1 MAKDDSTDI
10 MPMPAGQEIHP
21 KGLLEAISFIEQNF
35 SNELGGA
42 ILKSTFLTTKQR
54 LEFFEVGFRSA
65 FVSGLVSALLTPIAL
80 GVVEKYIPIFG
91 DADPSRFDMVFAF
104 MLAVGYSLGFAI
116 FLAYACTKFI
126 GGYTRAMIRNLIG
139 GVVSGAILKAILAFI
154 GFHFLYFVVLSDA
167 NMQKGAQL
175 LYKSHVPKTAVFSIY
190 GWIYDF
196 KPVFLTS
203 AWFIVWVTLVFILIP
218 TVSLLLAMLRN
229 RKLVKAGLVH
239 VED

>member
-1 MAKDDSTDI
+1 MAKDDTTDI

-42 ILKSTFLTTKQR
+42 VLKDTFLTTKQR
-54 LEFFEVGFRSA
+54 LEFFEVGFRSS
-65 FVSGLVSALLTPIAL
+65 FLSGLISALLTPIAL
-80 GVVEKYIPIFG
+80 GVIERYIPIFG

-116 FLAYACTKFI
+116 FLAYACTKFV
-126 GGYTRAMIRNLIG
+126 GGYTRAMIRNLLG
-139 GVVSGAILKAILAFI
+139 GVVAGAVLKAILAFL
-154 GFHFLYFVVLSDA
+154 GFHFLYFVMLSDT

-175 LYKSHVPKTAVFSIY
+175 LYKAHIPRNAVVSAY
-190 GWIYDF
+190 SWLYDF

-203 AWFIVWVTLVFILIP
+203 AWFILGVTLVFVLIP
-218 TVSLLLAMLRN
+218 TFSMLLARFRN
-229 RKLVKAGLVH
+229 RKLIKAGLVH
-239 VED
+239 VDE

>member
-1 MAKDDSTDI
+1 MAKDDTTDI
-10 MPMPAGQEIHP
+10 LPMPSGQEIHP

-35 SNELGGA
+35 SNEIGGA

-116 FLAYACTKFI
+116 FLAHACTKFI
-126 GGYTRAMIRNLIG
+126 GGYTKAMIRNLLG
-139 GVVSGAILKAILAFI
+139 GVVAGAVLKAVLSFL
-154 GFHFLYFVVLSDA
+154 GFHFLYFVLLSDT

-175 LYKSHVPKTAVFSIY
+175 LYKVHVPQRAVFSIY
-190 GWIYDF
+190 GWLYDF

-203 AWFIVWVTLVFILIP
+203 AWFILGITLAFILIP
-218 TVSLLLAMLRN
+218 VVSMVLALIRN
-229 RKLVKAGLVH
+229 YRLVKAGVIEI
-239 VED
+239 ED

>member
-1 MAKDDSTDI
+1 MAKDDATDI

-42 ILKSTFLTTKQR
+42 ILKETFLTTKQR
-54 LEFFEVGFRSA
+54 LEFFEVGFRGS
-65 FVSGLVSALLTPIAL
+65 FMSGLISAMLTPIAI
-80 GVVEKYIPIFG
+80 GVIERYIPIFG

-116 FLAYACTKFI
+116 FLAYASTKFV
-126 GGYTRAMIRNLIG
+126 GGYTRAMIRNLLG
-139 GVVSGAILKAILAFI
+139 GVVAGAAFKAILAFL
-154 GFHFLYFVVLSDA
+154 GFHFLYFVMLSDA

-175 LYKSHVPKTAVFSIY
+175 LYKAHAPRNAVVSAY
-190 GWIYDF
+190 SWLYDF

-203 AWFIVWVTLVFILIP
+203 AWFVLGVTLVFVLIP
-218 TVSLLLAMLRN
+218 TTSMLLARVRN
-229 RKLVKAGLVH
+229 RKLIKAGLVH
-239 VED
+239 VE